1 MVNFYVSLDNIQNL
15 GSQYLAYF
23 ENDKTYFDF
32 GQELMSIT
40 SKELKDFLNQ
50 LSLKYRDYRLL
61 SSLISDYCYNR
72 DTKTKKEY

>member
-1 MVNFYVSLDNIQNL
+1 MTEEALDLQKKALYGEFLRSLDNIQNL

-40 SKELKDFLNQ
+40 SKELKDFFES
-50 LSLKYRDYRLL
+50 LSLKYGDYRFVVFP
-61 SSLISDYCYNR
+61 
-72 DTKTKKEY
+72 K

>member
-1 MVNFYVSLDNIQNL
+1 MVNFLRSLDNIQNL

-40 SKELKDFLNQ
+40 SKELKDFLNHY
-50 LSLKYRDYRLL
+50 LSKYGDYRFCCLP
-61 SSLISDYCYNR
+61 
-72 DTKTKKEY
+72 